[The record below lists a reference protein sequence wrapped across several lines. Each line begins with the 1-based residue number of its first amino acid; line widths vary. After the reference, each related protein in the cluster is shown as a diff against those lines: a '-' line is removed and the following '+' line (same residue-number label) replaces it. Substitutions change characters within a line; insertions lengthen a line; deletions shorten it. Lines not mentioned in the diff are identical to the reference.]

1 MVQCK
6 RRNNRPSMIKLK
18 ELLHLKDMVYSED
31 VKPKHKD
38 KINMDVTVF
47 RNDIQLPYNKGL
59 SMKPDNDSKI
69 TLDELNYLS
78 NLKPNV
84 DEVKDG
90 DKVKKNFI
98 SLIKKNNVPIS
109 VEYVK
114 KVLEQ
119 STKFIMEMK
128 YHYNRPRPYQIAEV
142 YGIDLNG
149 TELDSMKTPSYP
161 SGHAIQGYLVAK
173 LLSKVDSKNS
183 KEYIDMGEKIANSR
197 IIGKAHY
204 PSDKK
209 FGKDVANI
217 LFEGL
222 IHNLKESSPTGNIK
236 GVKGATGFIK
246 PSQWK
251 SKKKSLKKSISNSTG
266 YIMSDIDDKVKDSG
280 DEYRGYKR
288 PAMIKLKPLL
298 ERVDYQDTAS
308 QLVKQ
313 YNLKSKVKFG
323 SGKDF
328 GEYVPETDTI
338 TLRRSYPNVKE
349 FLMTILHEI
358 GHALDAHR
366 IGIKKYMKKYVQAGT
381 MAAYDGLDPH
391 DDNKWEERAE
401 KFAKREIKKW
411 M

>member
-1 MVQCK
+1 
-6 RRNNRPSMIKLK
+6 MIKLK
-18 ELLHLKDMVYSED
+18 ELLHLKDMVYSEN
-31 VKPKHKD
+31 VKPKHRD

-47 RNDIQLPYNKGL
+47 RDDIQLPYNKGL

-69 TLDELNYLS
+69 TLDELNYLA

-98 SLIKKNNVPIS
+98 SLMEKNNVSIS
-109 VEYVK
+109 KEYVK
-114 KVLEQ
+114 KVLKQ

-209 FGKDVANI
+209 FGKEVANI
-217 LFEGL
+217 LFGGL
-222 IHNLKESSPTGNIK
+222 IYNLEQESSPNNIK
-236 GVKGATGFIK
+236 EN
-246 PSQWK
+246 S
-251 SKKKSLKKSISNSTG
+251 SI
-266 YIMSDIDDKVKDSG
+266 
-280 DEYRGYKR
+280 
-288 PAMIKLKPLL
+288 IKLKPLL
-298 ERVDYQDTAS
+298 ERIDYQDTAS
-308 QLVKQ
+308 ELVKQ

-338 TLRRSYPNVKE
+338 TLRRSYPSVKE

-366 IGIKKYMKKYVQAGT
+366 IGIKKYIKKYTQAGT
-381 MAAYDGLDPH
+381 MAAYHGLDPH
-391 DDNKWEERAE
+391 DDNKWEDRAE